1 MANMKRIREA
11 AIEDGAKSLVGGAV
25 AGFLAFI
32 LTYNHVDWGW
42 EWWTYIVVGALIG
55 AAGGAIVGAIR
66 GTRPERVTIGTMY
79 PPREPN
85 PHPYQSKLW
94 YEHERLEEAKR
105 QTDLIRRQKRQ
116 GL

>member
-1 MANMKRIREA
+1 MANGRRIRQTL
-11 AIEDGAKSLVGGAV
+11 IEDGAKSLVGGAV
-25 AGFLAFI
+25 VGFLAFI
-32 LTYNHVDWGW
+32 LTYNRVDWGW

-55 AAGGAIVGAIR
+55 GSCGALVGAIR
-66 GTRPERVTIGTMY
+66 GTRPEKVTIGTMY

-94 YEHERLEEAKR
+94 YEHERLQEAKD
-105 QTDLIRRQKRQ
+105 QTDLMRRQKRS